1 MARRSKARRWWARM
15 LAAGSLLLLVPE
27 TSVAGA
33 GVQADALI
41 FGQSACFSGPNR
53 NLGIHYRSGILAA
66 FRERNVHGGINGRRL
81 ELRALDDGYEP
92 EAAAANAARF
102 AAEDDVFAVIGGVG
116 TPTARRIAPVLR
128 TAGIPFVGHVTGAD
142 FLRDAERFP
151 NVINLRAG
159 YFDETRMLVEHIVR
173 DRGKTRLGIIYQDD
187 AFGRSVLR
195 NFRTILGD
203 HDLPLLAKTAYTRN
217 THAVHASLFSLEKAH
232 LDAILLVGAYAA
244 NAKIINLASALGH
257 EYIMANLSFVLSH
270 ELRLRL
276 EAPGDKVLV
285 TEVMP
290 DANDASLAIVRS
302 YQEALR
308 AEFEGR
314 NASAPPRFNEVS
326 LEGYLLG
333 RFVIAVVERMG
344 GELTRQNFM
353 LQALSSGPVSLDD
366 WTFEFQPGTNTGST
380 YIRLVDLGS

>member
-1 MARRSKARRWWARM
+1 MVAG
-15 LAAGSLLLLVPE
+15 GSLLLSVPG
-27 TSVAGA
+27 TSMAGS
-33 GVQADALI
+33 GVEADALV
-41 FGQSACFSGPNR
+41 FGQSAVFSGPNR
-53 NLGIHYRSGILAA
+53 SLGIHYRSGILAA
-66 FRERNVHGGINGRRL
+66 FRERNVRGGINGRRL
-81 ELRALDDGYEP
+81 ELRTLDDGYEP

-102 AAEDDVFAVIGGVG
+102 AAEDNVFAVIGGVG

-159 YFDETRMLVEHIVR
+159 YFDETRVLVEYIIR
-173 DRGKTRLGIIYQDD
+173 DLGRKRIGIIYQDD

-195 NFRTILGD
+195 NFRSVLKD
-203 HDLPLLAKTAYTRN
+203 HDLPLMAKTAYSRN

>member
-1 MARRSKARRWWARM
+1 MVAG
-15 LAAGSLLLLVPE
+15 GSLLLSVPG
-27 TSVAGA
+27 TSMAGP
-33 GVQADALI
+33 GVEADALV
-41 FGQSACFSGPNR
+41 FGQSAVFSGPNR
-53 NLGIHYRSGILAA
+53 SLGLHYRSGILAA
-66 FRERNVHGGINGRRL
+66 FRERNVRGGINGRRL

-102 AAEDDVFAVIGGVG
+102 AAEDNVLAVIGGVG

-142 FLRDAERFP
+142 FLRDAQRCP

-159 YFDETRMLVEHIVR
+159 YFDETRVLVEYIIR
-173 DRGKTRLGIIYQDD
+173 DLRRKRIGIIYQDD

-195 NFRTILGD
+195 NFRSVLND
-203 HDLPLLAKTAYTRN
+203 YDLPLMAKTAYSRN

-276 EAPGDKVLV
+276 EAPDDRVLV

-314 NASAPPRFNEVS
+314 NVSSPPRFNEVS

-333 RFVIAVVERMG
+333 RFVIAVVDRMG

-353 LQALSSGPVSLDD
+353 VQALSSGPVSIDD
-366 WTFEFQPGTNTGST
+366 WTFEFQPGTNTGSS

>member
-1 MARRSKARRWWARM
+1 MVAG
-15 LAAGSLLLLVPE
+15 GSLLLLVPGASTASSGVE
-27 TSVAGA
+27 T
-33 GVQADALI
+33 DAI
-41 FGQSACFSGPNR
+41 VFGQSAVFSGPNR
-53 NLGIHYRSGILAA
+53 SLGIHYRAGILAA
-66 FRERNVHGGINGRRL
+66 FRERNVRGGVNGRLL
-81 ELRALDDGYEP
+81 ELLALDDGYEP
-92 EAAAANAARF
+92 EAAAANAERF

-159 YFDETRMLVEHIVR
+159 YFDETRVLMEYIIR
-173 DRGKTRLGIIYQDD
+173 DLRKRRLGIIYQDD

-195 NFRTILGD
+195 NFRAVLND
-203 HDLPLLAKTAYTRN
+203 HNLPLMAKTAFSRN
-217 THAVHASLFSLEKAH
+217 THAVHASLFSLEKAQ

-270 ELRLRL
+270 ELKLRL
-276 EAPGDKVLV
+276 EAADDKVLV

-290 DANDASLAIVRS
+290 DANDSSLAIVRS
-302 YQEALR
+302 YQKALR

-314 NASAPPRFNEVS
+314 NVSTPPGFNEVS

-353 LQALSSGPVSLDD
+353 AQALSSGPVSIDD
-366 WTFEFQPGTNTGST
+366 WTFEFQPGTNTGSS
-380 YIRLVDLGS
+380 YIRLVDLGG

>member
-1 MARRSKARRWWARM
+1 MVAG
-15 LAAGSLLLLVPE
+15 GSLLLLVPGASAASSGVE
-27 TSVAGA
+27 T
-33 GVQADALI
+33 DAI
-41 FGQSACFSGPNR
+41 VFGQSAVFSGPNR
-53 NLGIHYRSGILAA
+53 SLGIHYRAGILAA
-66 FRERNVHGGINGRRL
+66 FRERNVRGGVNGRLL
-81 ELRALDDGYEP
+81 ELLALDDGYEP
-92 EAAAANAARF
+92 EAAAANAERF

-159 YFDETRMLVEHIVR
+159 YFDETRVLMEYIIR
-173 DRGKTRLGIIYQDD
+173 DLRKKRLGIIYQDD

-195 NFRTILGD
+195 NFRAVLND
-203 HDLPLLAKTAYTRN
+203 HDLPLMAKTAYSRN

-270 ELRLRL
+270 ELKLRL
-276 EAPGDKVLV
+276 EAPDDRVLV

-290 DANDASLAIVRS
+290 DANDSSLAIVRS
-302 YQEALR
+302 YQKALR

-314 NASAPPRFNEVS
+314 NVSTPPGFNEVS

-344 GELTRQNFM
+344 DDLTRQNFM
-353 LQALSSGPVSLDD
+353 AQALSSGPVSIDD
-366 WTFEFQPGTNTGST
+366 WTFEFQPGTNTGSS

>member
-1 MARRSKARRWWARM
+1 MV
-15 LAAGSLLLLVPE
+15 AAGFLLLSVPG
-27 TSVAGA
+27 TSVAGSGVEA
-33 GVQADALI
+33 GALV
-41 FGQSACFSGPNR
+41 FGQTACFSGPNR

-66 FRERNVHGGINGRRL
+66 FRERNVHGGIDGRRL

-128 TAGIPFVGHVTGAD
+128 TAGIPFVGHLTGAG
-142 FLRDAERFP
+142 FLRDAQRFP

-159 YFDETRMLVEHIVR
+159 YFNETRILVEHIVR
-173 DRGKTRLGIIYQDD
+173 DRGKRRLGIIYQDD

-257 EYIMANLSFVLSH
+257 EYIMANLSFVLSY
-270 ELRLRL
+270 ELRRRL
-276 EAPGDKVLV
+276 EAPSARVLV

-290 DANDASLAIVRS
+290 DATDSSLAIVRS
-302 YQEALR
+302 YQKALR

-314 NASAPPRFNEVS
+314 NMSTPPGFNEVS

-333 RFVIAVVERMG
+333 RFVIAVVERMD

-353 LQALSSGPVSLDD
+353 AQALSSGPVSIDD

-380 YIRLVDLGS
+380 YIRLVDLGG